1 MDAIP
6 GAYIVDNYGVTKTNA
21 AEHIA
26 DFSQTEI
33 SRKVSEILA
42 QESREMATD
51 INGYIH
57 YQTNIY
63 LSNSFGSLVSL
74 KKGGDLLWCRPTAA
88 HVRPALGEP
97 PPLAPHAIRSEA
109 MARILLPLRPLDTS
123 ERKVP

>member
-51 INGYIH
+51 INGYIE
-57 YQTNIY
+57 YSIPNPMP
-63 LSNSFGSLVSL
+63 NSFNLTLIVSRRTIL
-74 KKGGDLLWCRPTAA
+74 KFRSASRP
-88 HVRPALGEP
+88 RCW
-97 PPLAPHAIRSEA
+97 RF
-109 MARILLPLRPLDTS
+109 
-123 ERKVP
+123 